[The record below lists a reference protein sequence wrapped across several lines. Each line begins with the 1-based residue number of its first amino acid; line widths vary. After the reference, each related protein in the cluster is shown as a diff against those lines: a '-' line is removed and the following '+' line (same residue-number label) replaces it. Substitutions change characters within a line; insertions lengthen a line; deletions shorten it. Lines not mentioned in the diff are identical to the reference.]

1 MRQISISRRP
11 LLLFMSALLLMAT
24 AVAWSSS
31 RASASTRPSHS
42 LASAAKVA
50 RDLTAAR
57 SQIAEFTKVPAF
69 TAPGPKIDVKSLKGE
84 TVYSIPQSS
93 SIPFL
98 ATTEQAEE
106 SIAKKAGIHF
116 VEYPNQGTTQEWIRG
131 INQAIAAHAK
141 AIILNALDPR
151 LVAPQVAAAKKAGIK
166 VISAQFF
173 DLSQLSQA
181 PKTLAGVR
189 ADNFTQAAKLE
200 ADYVISQTDGKADA
214 VVVENKEQ
222 LSTVAMITAMKAQ
235 FKAYCPDCKVTY
247 LNVPAT
253 QWATQIQPQV
263 ASALAA
269 DPSINYVIPIY
280 DPMSQFVIPAITSA
294 GDTSKVG
301 IATFNGTPFALKDLA
316 DKDVIKMDI
325 SENLAWIAAANMDE
339 AFRAMLGVPTLANE
353 HTAMR
358 VFTSANIAQTGN
370 PPSYDLGLGSAWKT
384 GYAKIWGITP

>member
-1 MRQISISRRP
+1 MRQHSISRR
-11 LLLFMSALLLMAT
+11 LLLFMPVLLAMAIVIALGA
-24 AVAWSSS
+24 SH
-31 RASASTRPSHS
+31 ASASTRQSHS
-42 LASAAKVA
+42 LTAKAASRLAAVNAQLAEFAKVP
-50 RDLTAAR
+50 TFV
-57 SQIAEFTKVPAF
+57 S
-69 TAPGPKIDVKSLKGE
+69 PGPKINVKSLKGD
-84 TVYSIPQSS
+84 TIYSIPQSS

-98 ATTEQAEE
+98 ATTEQAEAA
-106 SIAKKAGIHF
+106 IAKAAGIKF
-116 VEYPNQGTTQEWIRG
+116 VEYTNQGTTQEWIRG

-151 LVAPQVAAAKKAGIK
+151 LVAPQVAAAKKAGIA

-200 ADYVISQTDGKADA
+200 ADYVISATDGKADA

-222 LSTVAMITAMKAQ
+222 LSTVAMIDAMKAQ
-235 FKAYCPDCKVTY
+235 FKTYCPDCKVQY
-247 LNVPAT
+247 INVPAT

-263 ASALAA
+263 QSALAA

-294 GDTSKVG
+294 SDTGKVG
-301 IATFNGTPFALKDLA
+301 IATFNGTPFALKYLE
-316 DKDVIKMDI
+316 DKNVIKMDI
-325 SENLAWIAAANMDE
+325 SENLAWLAAANMDE
-339 AFRAMLGVPTLANE
+339 AFRGMLGKPTLANE

-358 VFTSANIAQTGN
+358 VFTAANIGSTGH
-370 PPSYDLGLGSAWKT
+370 PPQYDLGLGTGWKT
-384 GYAKIWGITP
+384 GYEKLWGIKL